1 VPAERPRAGLSD
13 ARALSGTE
21 GTGRADRVRL
31 AAEALAA
38 ARADARARGDLP
50 AGLRGQPGPGET
62 SHAAERSGVIAPGQD
77 DSAPPRGDDPPRDP
91 PASGGTHPPGTPL
104 RGRVRR
110 DDPQRLGQAIG
121 GLLDQRGWQ
130 QQAAIGS
137 VFGRWAEIVGPELA
151 AHTRPDAFADGELVV
166 TADSTAWAT
175 QVRLLAPQLVR
186 RLAAELGDGTVRRVK
201 VRGPE
206 APRRR
211 GGWRVPGSR
220 GPGDTYG

>member
-1 VPAERPRAGLSD
+1 MPADGA
-13 ARALSGTE
+13 
-21 GTGRADRVRL
+21 GRADRVRR
-31 AAEALAA
+31 AAEALAE

-50 AGLRGQPGPGET
+50 AGLRGQLGPGKT
-62 SHAAERSGVIAPGQD
+62 DDSERSRAIAAGH
-77 DSAPPRGDDPPRDP
+77 DDPPAAGSP
-91 PASGGTHPPGTPL
+91 PAGSGGTGESGPA
-104 RGRVRR
+104 RGRARR

-121 GLLDQRGWQ
+121 GLLDQHGWQ
-130 QQAAIGS
+130 QRAAIGS
-137 VFGRWAEIVGPELA
+137 VFGRWAEIVGPDLA
-151 AHTRPDAFADGELVV
+151 VHTRPDSFADGELTV

-211 GGWRVPGSR
+211 GGWRVPGGR
-220 GPGDTYG
+220 GPRDTYG